1 MRPQNSRSLFGLL
14 ISGLAAGFLIAGSP
28 AIAQN
33 HGFTEHGGFAGHA
46 GGFSS
51 RGFSGSIT
59 GFPGRIATAA
69 PHAIYTPGRAVFPAS
84 SQAFVPG
91 FVPQASPAFQP
102 AWRGREGWQGRG
114 HDGDRDR
121 DHDRGRRGRA
131 YGGGYGYLGA
141 YPVYGSSWELLPYDT
156 GSDFSD
162 DQSDQNAAEQGT
174 AQPQPNAPPPDT
186 GYGPEYPGYE
196 GQPYPNQQA
205 YAAPPAPAAPIAP
218 EPELTLI
225 FKDGHTKSIHNYVL
239 TPSDL
244 VVLDEAATGRQQ
256 RIPLDD
262 LNLPATERAA
272 QQAGLDFSPPI

>member
-1 MRPQNSRSLFGLL
+1 MRPQNSRSLSRLL
-14 ISGLAAGFLIAGSP
+14 ISGVAAGFLIAGSS
-28 AIAQN
+28 AFAQN
-33 HGFTEHGGFAGHA
+33 RGFTGHGGFAGRTN
-46 GGFSS
+46 GFSS

-59 GFPGRIATAA
+59 GFPGRITTAA

-91 FVPQASPAFQP
+91 FVPQSTSTFQP
-102 AWRGREGWQGRG
+102 EWRGRGGWQGRG

-121 DHDRGRRGRA
+121 DHDRGRRGGG
-131 YGGGYGYLGA
+131 YGGAYGYLGA
-141 YPVYGSSWELLPYDT
+141 YPVYGSSWELLPY
-156 GSDFSD
+156 GSDYTSD
-162 DQSDQNAAEQGT
+162 EIDQNAAEQDG

-186 GYGPEYPGYE
+186 GYAPEYPGYE
-196 GQPYPNQQA
+196 GPPYPSQQA

-225 FKDGHTKSIHNYVL
+225 FRDGHTESIHNYVL

-244 VVLDEAATGRQQ
+244 VILDEAATGRQQ
-256 RIPLDD
+256 RIPLDE
-262 LNLPATERAA
+262 LNLPATEKAA